1 MTAVVSE
8 DSVRRNLGK
17 LDEAEGVK
25 WLQEHLDEC
34 VAPVLSEPWMLDS
47 DITVKPW
54 YGHPE
59 GAVKGYPTNRGG
71 YRTPTPPI
79 SSPTGA

>member
-1 MTAVVSE
+1 MIRSMTAFAGS
-8 DSVRRNLGK
+8 
-17 LDEAEGVK
+17 EAEISDLTIDCEMRSVN
-25 WLQEHLDEC
+25 HRY
-34 VAPVLSEPWMLDS
+34 S